1 MDDNDRAAYILS
13 AFMVVTFAFFTAGVI
28 ALAFWSFR

>member
-1 MDDNDRAAYILS
+1 MDDNDRTAYILS
-13 AFMVVTFAFFTAGVI
+13 AFMVITFVFFTAGII